1 MITVGIFVMSTA
13 FFGVKKNSTKCCC
26 LVFCRFNLIFFF
38 FFQFLGSSISKSNC
52 CKREGYLSQPGWSA
66 LNLGDNLVVASHG
79 RGRGRGR
86 GQGQGSSY
94 TFTVLLLDP
103 DQHTIPRGSGQA
115 DLDTNGRVKV
125 FTISKRC
132 PTCNN
137 F

>member
-1 MITVGIFVMSTA
+1 MITVGIFVMSIA
-13 FFGVKKNSTKCCC
+13 FFGVKKNSAKCCC
-26 LVFCRFNLIFFF
+26 LVFCGFNSIFFF
-38 FFQFLGSSISKSNC
+38 FFQFLGSSISKCNC
-52 CKREGYLSQPGWSA
+52 EGYLSQPGWSA
-66 LNLGDNLVVASHG
+66 LNLADNLVVASRR
-79 RGRGRGR
+79 RGSGRGR

-115 DLDTNGRVKV
+115 DLDTNGQVKV